1 MISRIKGTQDFLDL
15 SLYNFIIDQAKDHF
29 GAYHFDEIS
38 TPILEP
44 VELFHRSLGEHTDVV
59 TKEMF
64 IIQKHAES
72 SEDIC
77 LRPESTA
84 STMRAFVENGVQIT
98 PWKVFSHGSMFR
110 YERPQKGRF
119 REFHQIDVEVIGA
132 QSVSHDVQL
141 ITMLERFFSEKLQL
155 DTFALAINYLGCAS
169 DREKYREKLYAFLTS
184 KKAEGICD
192 NCLVR
197 REKNIMRVF
206 DCKNPKCQ
214 EIYLKAP
221 KIIEHMCDACNQEW
235 KALQDQLQLLS
246 VSFVVRPTLVRGL
259 DYYSKTVF
267 EFMSN
272 DLGAQNTFCGG
283 GRYDQLAKEFGA
295 KQDYPSIGAALG
307 LERLMLLLENKKA
320 QLAITQPKA
329 VHVIMPLAAA
339 QHTLAL
345 IVADTLLAA
354 GLCTDVLLEQD
365 SIKSMMR
372 QANRMGAAYALLLGE
387 TEQQEK
393 TVTIKNMITGTQETI
408 KQIEL
413 VNYLKR

>member
-15 SLYNFIIDQAKDHF
+15 SFYNFIIDQAKDHF

-44 VELFHRSLGEHTDVV
+44 VELFQRSLGEHTDVI

-64 IIQKHAES
+64 IIQEHAER
-72 SEDIC
+72 SEAIC
-77 LRPESTA
+77 LRPEATA
-84 STMRAFVENGVQIT
+84 STMRAFVENGVQVT

-110 YERPQKGRF
+110 YERPQKGRY
-119 REFHQIDVEVIGA
+119 REFHQINIEIIGA
-132 QSVSHDVQL
+132 QSVSHDVHL
-141 ITMLERFFSEKLQL
+141 ITMLERFFAEKLHL
-155 DTFALAINYLGCAS
+155 DTFALAINYLGCAN
-169 DREKYREKLYAFLTS
+169 DRPAYREKLYAFLTS
-184 KKAEGICD
+184 KKAEGICE
-192 NCLVR
+192 NCQVR

-221 KIIEHMCDACNQEW
+221 KIIEHMCQTCNQEW
-235 KALQDQLQLLS
+235 QSLQDQLQLLS
-246 VSFVVRPTLVRGL
+246 VSFVVRTNLVRGL
-259 DYYSKTVF
+259 DYYNKTVF
-267 EFMSN
+267 EFVSN
-272 DLGAQNTFCGG
+272 DLGAQNAFCGG
-283 GRYDQLAKEFGA
+283 GRYDSLAKEIGA
-295 KQDYPSIGAALG
+295 KQDCPSIGAAIG
-307 LERLMLLLENKKA
+307 IERLMLLLENKKA
-320 QLAITQPKA
+320 QLSIAQPKA
-329 VHVIMPLAAA
+329 LHVVMPMGAA

-345 IVADTLLAA
+345 MIADTLLAA

-365 SIKSMMR
+365 SVKSMMR
-372 QANRMGAAYALLLGE
+372 QANRMGAAYTLVIGDS
-387 TEQQEK
+387 EQQEK